1 MRLWQ
6 LAFTLLFLI
15 VLREVSGDLLMLL
28 TGLGVL
34 ANFGGL
40 AVGSFCAGWMAG
52 AISKVGPSRGQLKS
66 LAALGVIAALG
77 IGFFFFKGVNHL
89 ALAVVL
95 ILLINM
101 PLSYGCL
108 LLGVHLAE
116 RGLEIQP
123 HHQEDSRGAGGEASL
138 AESHSPASTGE
149 IRRPDQSTHRS
160 GEYSIE

>member
-1 MRLWQ
+1 MKLWQ

-15 VLREVSGDLLMLL
+15 VLREGSGDLLMLL

-52 AISKVGPSRGQLKS
+52 AISKVGPSRGQLQS

-77 IGFFFFKGVNHL
+77 IGFFFKGVNHL

-95 ILLINM
+95 ILLINI

-116 RGLEIQP
+116 RGSEIQP
-123 HHQEDSRGAGGEASL
+123 HH
-138 AESHSPASTGE
+138 
-149 IRRPDQSTHRS
+149 
-160 GEYSIE
+160 

>member
-1 MRLWQ
+1 MMKLWQ

-28 TGLGVL
+28 TGMGIL

-40 AVGSFCAGWMAG
+40 AIGSFFAGWMAG

-66 LAALGVIAALG
+66 LSALGVIAALG
-77 IGFFFFKGVNHL
+77 IGFFFKGVNHL
-89 ALAVVL
+89 ALAVVF
-95 ILLINM
+95 ILLINI

-116 RGLEIQP
+116 RGSEIQP
-123 HHQEDSRGAGGEASL
+123 HHQEDSHNADGDASL
-138 AESHSPASTGE
+138 AFAEDKHDRQT
-149 IRRPDQSTHRS
+149 
-160 GEYSIE
+160 